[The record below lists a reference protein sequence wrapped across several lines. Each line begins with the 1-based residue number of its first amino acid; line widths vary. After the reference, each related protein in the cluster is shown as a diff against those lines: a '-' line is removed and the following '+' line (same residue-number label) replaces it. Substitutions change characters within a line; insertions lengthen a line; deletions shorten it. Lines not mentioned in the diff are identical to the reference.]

1 MEEDAPQKERMFLQ
15 TSILIIIVII
25 SISIQ

>member
-1 MEEDAPQKERMFLQ
+1 MEEDAPQQERMFLQ
-15 TSILIIIVII
+15 TSILIIIIII